1 MLIFLFNLTI
11 LSMSLGPHKSGSKN
25 NDDKNEIMHCV
36 ILIFK
41 LKFQILAIDNTVAI
55 TKNASLSMIL
65 SPLLKFSSLLLR

>member
-1 MLIFLFNLTI
+1 ML
-11 LSMSLGPHKSGSKN
+11 LGPHKSGSKS

-55 TKNASLSMIL
+55 TKNASFSIIL